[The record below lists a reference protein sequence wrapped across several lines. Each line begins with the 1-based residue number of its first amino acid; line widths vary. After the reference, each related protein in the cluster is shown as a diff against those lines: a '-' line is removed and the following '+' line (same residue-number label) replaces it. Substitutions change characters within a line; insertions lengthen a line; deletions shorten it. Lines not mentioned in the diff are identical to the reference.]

1 LISANSTFSTKI
13 KLTMNNC
20 PKPEN
25 KSCPI
30 SFLCS
35 FFKKFYKKIFGCK
48 NTPIVAYLNLHGV
61 IGKEGKMSSGINID
75 NIAPLLK
82 KAFETKNAKAVAL
95 NVNSPGGSPVQ
106 SELIYN
112 YIRELSE
119 EKKIPVYTFAQDVA
133 ASGGY
138 WLLLSGDEIYAHNS
152 SIVGSIGVIFSSF
165 GFVELI
171 KKAGV
176 SRRVYTEGKNK
187 AILDPFLPEDDDNIK
202 ILKEAQNDVFQG
214 FKEIVKL
221 RRGEKLKES
230 DDNLFTGAFWSGKK
244 SLELGLVD
252 GICDMRKKMKEKFG
266 DKTEFVAV
274 TAKKGLLKSF
284 FSEKLQN
291 SFESNFEGVL
301 NKVEERIEF
310 NKFGI

>member
-1 LISANSTFSTKI
+1 MKNC
-13 KLTMNNC
+13 NNPKKEKCKC
-20 PKPEN
+20 PAA
-25 KSCPI
+25 

-35 FFKKFYKKIFGCK
+35 LSKKVFGDK
-48 NTPIVAYLNLHGV
+48 NTPIIACLNLHGV
-61 IGKEGKMSSGINID
+61 IGKDGKLSSGINID

-95 NVNSPGGSPVQ
+95 NINSPGGSPVQ

-171 KKAGV
+171 KKIGV

-230 DDNLFTGAFWSGKK
+230 DENLFTGAFWSGRKA
-244 SLELGLVD
+244 LELGLVD

-266 DKTEFVAV
+266 DKTKF
-274 TAKKGLLKSF
+274 TIITTKKGLIKSF
-284 FSEKLQN
+284 LSEKLEN
-291 SFESNFEGVL
+291 NFESNIESAL

>member
-1 LISANSTFSTKI
+1 
-13 KLTMNNC
+13 
-20 PKPEN
+20 
-25 KSCPI
+25 
-30 SFLCS
+30 
-35 FFKKFYKKIFGCK
+35 
-48 NTPIVAYLNLHGV
+48 
-61 IGKEGKMSSGINID
+61 MSSGINID

-266 DKTEFVAV
+266 NKTEFVAV

-310 NKFGI
+310 SKFGI